1 VRLIDSHSHI
11 DAPEFDSDRVSVL
24 GRARDAGV
32 VAQVVPAVAAAGWSK
47 LRALAARHPELKPAY
62 GLHPVSLD
70 AHHPAD
76 LDALAEWIDR
86 ERPVAV
92 GECGLDFFVE
102 GLDPDAQRA
111 LFRRQL
117 ELARDFGLPVVV
129 HARRAVEEVVATVRR
144 IGRLRG
150 VVHSYGGSAEQARQL
165 QALGF
170 RIGVGGPLTYQRASR
185 LRAVVAAVPLAQLLL
200 ETDAPDQPDA
210 AHRGERNEPSRLPTV
225 LAAVA
230 AARSE
235 PLELVAE
242 ATTANA
248 RELFGLE

>member
-1 VRLIDSHSHI
+1 MHLIDSHCHI
-11 DAPEFDSDRVSVL
+11 DAPEFDSDRIAVL
-24 GRARDAGV
+24 GRAHDAGV
-32 VAQVVPAVAAAGWSK
+32 VAQVVPAVAAAGWSR
-47 LRALAARHPELKPAY
+47 LRALAATHPELKPAY

-70 AHHPAD
+70 VHHPAD
-76 LDALAEWIDR
+76 LETLAEWIDR

-111 LFRRQL
+111 FFRRQL

-129 HARRAVEEVVATVRR
+129 HARRAVEEVIATVRR

-165 QALGF
+165 RALGF

-185 LRAVVAAVPLAQLLL
+185 LRAVVAAVPLSQLLL

-210 AHRGERNEPSRLPTV
+210 AHRGERNEPSRLPAV

-230 AARSE
+230 AARGES
-235 PLELVAE
+235 LELVAE

-248 RELFGLE
+248 RELFGIE